1 MGLPVKAPRIMPP
14 THRHIPIGG
23 GVEKDPEIAAA
34 LVWLA
39 TSSGDAPAFFARLIA
54 AQQRYCEVTADI
66 GARGKDPS
74 WADLGPDIVAA
85 YLAQGKSLLD
95 ERRSYDFALVSHVAP
110 WLKQLGAN
118 LSAIAQVEGAPDRA
132 LRMLRNIQV
141 LPDTALFELV
151 MASNYAAE
159 GFNVAFIEEG
169 PGKTP
174 DLRLTSSDSDSELF
188 VELKRLQ
195 RGDYESEERR
205 RHMEIFR
212 QLEPLLYE
220 QGLSIDVDVSYERE
234 LAKVPVDYLLG
245 QVKRALASPIVLSGG
260 YPWRDEF
267 GSGLIRDANVAAVHR
282 DTRDSYLYFG
292 TKMARLLSGRVVSEN
307 NYHVAAQASANP
319 EDPRYIDRMIFG
331 SVVTWQCIAPEAIE
345 RKAKYVRS
353 KLAEADKQIAGHG
366 RGIIHIA
373 MDAELHSEAS
383 DLRQKR
389 NQDTLSTFQMNSQA
403 AIVYLHYLVPRVS
416 EDHSWLTDETVEVF
430 SRLERPPPPFPA
442 FSSSTTLD
450 NHEPAWRQRLRPG
463 AGSARRSE

>member
-1 MGLPVKAPRIMPP
+1 MGLSVTAPRITEP
-14 THRHIPIGG
+14 TRRPYVSIGG

-39 TSSGDAPAFFARLIA
+39 ASSGDAPALFARLIA
-54 AQQRYCEVTADI
+54 AQQRYREVTADI
-66 GARGKDPS
+66 TARGKDPS
-74 WADLGPDIVAA
+74 WSDLGPDIVAA

-95 ERRSYDFALVSHVAP
+95 DRRSYDFALVSHVAP

-118 LSAIAQVEGAPDRA
+118 LPALAQVEGAPDRA
-132 LRMLRNIQV
+132 LRMLQKSMV

-159 GFNVAFIEEG
+159 GFDVAFIEEG

-174 DLRLTSSDSDSELF
+174 DLRLSSGGADNELF

-195 RGDYESEERR
+195 RGDYEIEERR
-205 RHMEIFR
+205 RHVEIFR
-212 QLEPLLYE
+212 HLEPLLRE
-220 QGLSIDVDVSYERE
+220 QGLSVDVDVTYEKE
-234 LAKVPVDYLLG
+234 LADVPVDYLL
-245 QVKRALASPIVLSGG
+245 QQMKRALASPVLLPGG

-267 GSGLIRDANVAAVHR
+267 GSGLIRDANVAAVRR

-307 NYHVAAQASANP
+307 NYHLAAQASANP
-319 EDPRYIDRMIFG
+319 EDPRYIDRMKFG
-331 SVVTWQCIAPEAIE
+331 SIVTWQCIAPKAIE
-345 RKAKYVRS
+345 RKARYVRS
-353 KLAEADKQIAGHG
+353 KLSEADKQIAGHG

-383 DLRQKR
+383 DLRRQR
-389 NQDTLSTFQMNSQA
+389 NQDTLGTFQMNSQV

-416 EDHSWLTDETVEVF
+416 ENHSWLTDETVDVF

-442 FSSSTTLD
+442 FPSSTTLD
-450 NHEPAWRQRLRPG
+450 NDEPAWRQRF
-463 AGSARRSE
+463 RSSNA

>member
-1 MGLPVKAPRIMPP
+1 MVSRITPP
-14 THRHIPIGG
+14 TRCPYIPIGG

-54 AQQRYCEVTADI
+54 AQQRYREVTSDVA
-66 GARGKDPS
+66 ARGKDPS
-74 WADLGPDIVAA
+74 WSELGPDIVAA

-95 ERRSYDFALVSHVAP
+95 DRRSYDFALVSHVAP

-118 LSAIAQVEGAPDRA
+118 LSALAQVEGASDRA
-132 LRMLRNIQV
+132 LRMLRKSQV

-151 MASNYAAE
+151 MASNYAEE
-159 GFNVAFIEEG
+159 GFNVTFIEEG

-174 DLRLTSSDSDSELF
+174 DLRLSSGESDSELF

-195 RGDYESEERR
+195 QGDYEIEERR
-205 RHMEIFR
+205 RHAEIFR
-212 QLEPLLYE
+212 QLEPLLHE
-220 QGLSIDVDVSYERE
+220 QGLSVDVDVTYEKE
-234 LAKVPVDYLLG
+234 LADVPVDYLLQ
-245 QVKRALASPIVLSGG
+245 QVKRALASPILLSGD

-267 GSGLIRDANVAAVHR
+267 GSGLIRDANVAAVRR
-282 DTRDSYLYFG
+282 DTRESYLYFG

-307 NYHVAAQASANP
+307 NYHLAAQASANS
-319 EDPRYIDRMIFG
+319 EDPRYIDRMEFG
-331 SVVTWQCIAPEAIE
+331 SVVTWQCIAPKAIE

-353 KLAEADKQIAGHG
+353 KLAEADRQIAGHG

-383 DLRQKR
+383 DLRRQR
-389 NQDTLSTFQMNSQA
+389 NQDTLGTFQMNSQA

-416 EDHSWLTDETVEVF
+416 EDHSWLTDETVDVF

-442 FSSSTTLD
+442 FPSSTTLD
-450 NHEPAWRQRLRPG
+450 NDDPAWRQRFRPSN
-463 AGSARRSE
+463 A

>member
-1 MGLPVKAPRIMPP
+1 MGLPVTAPRITLP
-14 THRHIPIGG
+14 TRRPYFPIVG

-39 TSSGDAPAFFARLIA
+39 TSSGDAPAFFAKLIA
-54 AQQRYCEVTADI
+54 AQQRYREVTADVD
-66 GARGKDPS
+66 ARGKDLLWS
-74 WADLGPDIVAA
+74 DLGPDIVAA

-95 ERRSYDFALVSHVAP
+95 DRRSYDFALVSHVAP

-118 LSAIAQVEGAPDRA
+118 LPALAQVEGAPDRA

-159 GFNVAFIEEG
+159 GFAVAFIKEG

-174 DLRLTSSDSDSELF
+174 DLRLTSSESDSELF

-195 RGDYESEERR
+195 RGAYEIEERR
-205 RHMEIFR
+205 RHVEIFR

-220 QGLSIDVDVSYERE
+220 QGLSVDVDVSYEKE
-234 LAKVPVDYLLG
+234 LAEVPVDYLLQ
-245 QVKRALASPIVLSGG
+245 QVKRALASPILLSGG
-260 YPWRDEF
+260 SPWRDEF
-267 GSGLIRDANVAAVHR
+267 GSGLIRDANVAAVRR
-282 DTRDSYLYFG
+282 DTRDTYLYFG
-292 TKMARLLSGRVVSEN
+292 TKMARLLSGRAVSEN
-307 NYHVAAQASANP
+307 RYHLAAQASANP
-319 EDPRYIDRMIFG
+319 EDPRYIDRMKFG
-331 SVVTWQCIAPEAIE
+331 SVVTWQCIAPKAIE

-353 KLAEADKQIAGHG
+353 KLSEADKQIAGHG

-383 DLRQKR
+383 DLRRKR
-389 NQDTLSTFQMNSQA
+389 NLDTLGTFQMNSQS
-403 AIVYLHYLVPRVS
+403 AIVYLHYLVSRVS
-416 EDHSWLTDETVEVF
+416 EDHSWLTDETVDVF

-442 FSSSTTLD
+442 FRSSTTLD
-450 NHEPAWRQRLRPG
+450 NDEPAWRQRFRPSN
-463 AGSARRSE
+463 A